1 MPASKTRTY
10 FTCFPSCRKIL
21 GAITK
26 RLVIKESLT
35 LHYYIHLFL
44 LIPYKFM
51 GDSVFINT
59 FVLGWWVATQPKV
72 DMGEKLGITVA
83 EIQPLYASIVSLSV
97 EKAFAWRASYSI

>member
-1 MPASKTRTY
+1 
-10 FTCFPSCRKIL
+10 
-21 GAITK
+21 
-26 RLVIKESLT
+26 
-35 LHYYIHLFL
+35 
-44 LIPYKFM
+44 M

-72 DMGEKLGITVA
+72 DMGAVA